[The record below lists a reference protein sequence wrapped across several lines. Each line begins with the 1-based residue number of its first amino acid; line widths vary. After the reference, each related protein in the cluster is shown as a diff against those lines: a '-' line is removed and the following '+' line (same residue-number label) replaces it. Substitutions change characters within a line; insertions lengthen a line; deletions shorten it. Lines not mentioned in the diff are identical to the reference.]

1 MNLDVRRQ
9 DLVVQFFRL
18 CLDSLEDVLGL
29 LPAKHEN
36 DALDGIVILLEPE
49 FAQAWRMPD
58 GYVSYIT
65 HSDGHAFV
73 GTNYDVSNVICVP
86 DQPDA
91 ANVVELSSLRI
102 KSAAGI
108 RVVGRQSCGDLW
120 NGQVIPVDARGV
132 EQHLILHDR
141 STEA

>member
-73 GTNYDVSNVICVP
+73 APTTMFP
-86 DQPDA
+86 M
-91 ANVVELSSLRI
+91 SSVFRT
-102 KSAAGI
+102 SPMP
-108 RVVGRQSCGDLW
+108 R
-120 NGQVIPVDARGV
+120 
-132 EQHLILHDR
+132 
-141 STEA
+141 T

>member
-1 MNLDVRRQ
+1 VNLDVRRQ
-9 DLVVQFFRL
+9 DLLVQFFRL

-36 DALDGIVILLEPE
+36 DALDGIVILLETE
-49 FAQAWRMPD
+49 FAEAWRMPN
-58 GYVSYIT
+58 GYVPYIT

-73 GTNYDVSNVICVP
+73 SANHDVSNVICVAH
-86 DQPDA
+86 QPDA

-102 KSAAGI
+102 KSSASI
-108 RVVGRQSCGDLW
+108 RVVGRQRSSDLG
-120 NGQVIPVDARGV
+120 NGQVIPVDSRGV
-132 EQHLILHDR
+132 EQHLILHHR